1 MQIDI
6 FSYELAVNNKEINKK
21 GVRHKSR
28 VTTISQNITHNMGH
42 YNYFYEINSEHIRL
56 EA

>member
-1 MQIDI
+1 MQIDM
-6 FSYELAVNNKEINKK
+6 FSYKLAVNNEEINK

-28 VTTISQNITHNMGH
+28 VTTIPQNITHNMGH